1 MTIIGIVVLFFIAS
15 IVILLIA
22 STINHTY
29 KLNREFGIYPPPGVV
44 VEVDSKKLHVYTEG
58 EGEDTLVF
66 MAGHGTN
73 CPTLDFKPLWM
84 RMTDDYRIAVVERS
98 GYGWSDRSNT
108 ARDIDTMLEETR
120 KALSL
125 AGNKGPFVLFPHSM
139 SGLEAIYWAQKYPD
153 EIKAVIGLDA
163 ATPAAVEKLPDAI
176 GLQLYAMYFIARTG
190 LTRFMPDEDI
200 KKNFP
205 LLKSDDLSREE
216 RQKYLA
222 LFYRNAFN
230 RNMLNEIK
238 HLHRNAEKVSTG
250 EMPSKTPMYFFIS
263 DDQEAN
269 FAGWEED
276 LTSFL
281 STIEVG
287 RYMKLDTGHYVHY
300 DQAEVI
306 AAEARSFLLK
316 RRKQR

>member
-1 MTIIGIVVLFFIAS
+1 
-15 IVILLIA
+15 
-22 STINHTY
+22 
-29 KLNREFGIYPPPGVV
+29 
-44 VEVDSKKLHVYTEG
+44 
-58 EGEDTLVF
+58 
-66 MAGHGTN
+66 
-73 CPTLDFKPLWM
+73 
-84 RMTDDYRIAVVERS
+84 
-98 GYGWSDRSNT
+98 
-108 ARDIDTMLEETR
+108 
-120 KALSL
+120 
-125 AGNKGPFVLFPHSM
+125 
-139 SGLEAIYWAQKYPD
+139 
-153 EIKAVIGLDA
+153 
-163 ATPAAVEKLPDAI
+163 
-176 GLQLYAMYFIARTG
+176 
-190 LTRFMPDEDI
+190 MPDEDI

-222 LFYRNAFN
+222 LFYRSAFS
-230 RNMLNEIK
+230 RDMLNEIK
-238 HLHRNAEKVSTG
+238 HLHRNAEMVSIG

-300 DQAEVI
+300 DQAEAI